1 MIKKIIYKSDNQE
14 PIGKIIK
21 IFKREELYHDM
32 IVCSTQNPNT
42 VYQLLLSDNTLSYK
56 PIWIVS
62 FRENRKEGIAKKIEE
77 TYYSNSSFVTPFERT
92 TWCATEVS
100 QFLDIRMRR
109 EDILNS
115 IGI

>member
-1 MIKKIIYKSDNQE
+1 MIKKIIYKSDTQE

-77 TYYSNSSFVTPFERT
+77 TYNSNSSFVT
-92 TWCATEVS
+92 WCETEVS
-100 QFLDIRMRR
+100 QFLDIRLRR
-109 EDILNS
+109 EDILNQ
-115 IGI
+115 IL

>member
-1 MIKKIIYKSDNQE
+1 MIKKIIYKSDTQE

-56 PIWIVS
+56 PIWIIS

-77 TYYSNSSFVTPFERT
+77 TYYSNSSFVT
-92 TWCATEVS
+92 WCETEVS

>member
-1 MIKKIIYKSDNQE
+1 MIKKIIYKSIPQE

-42 VYQLLLSDNTLSYK
+42 VYQLLLSDKDISYK
-56 PIWIVS
+56 PIWTVD
-62 FRENRKEGIAKKIEE
+62 FRENRKEGMAKKIEGSD
-77 TYYSNSSFVTPFERT
+77 YYNSSFVT
-92 TWCATEVS
+92 WCETEVS
-100 QFLDIRMRR
+100 QFLDIRSRR

>member
-1 MIKKIIYKSDNQE
+1 MIKKIIYKSDTQE

-21 IFKREELYHDM
+21 ILKREELYHDM

-56 PIWIVS
+56 PIWCVS
-62 FRENRKEGIAKKIEE
+62 FRENRKEGIAKKIEGS
-77 TYYSNSSFVTPFERT
+77 YYSNSSFVT
-92 TWCATEVS
+92 WCETEVS

-109 EDILNS
+109 EDILNQ
-115 IGI
+115 IL

>member
-21 IFKREELYHDM
+21 ILKREELYHDM

-62 FRENRKEGIAKKIEE
+62 LREDKKEGIAKKIEE
-77 TYYSNSSFVTPFERT
+77 TYYSNSSFVT
-92 TWCATEVS
+92 WCETEVS

>member
-1 MIKKIIYKSDNQE
+1 MIKKIIYKSDTGE
-14 PIGKIIK
+14 PIGKVIK

-42 VYQLLLSDNTLSYK
+42 VYQLILSDTTLSYK
-56 PIWIVS
+56 PIWIIS
-62 FRENRKEGIAKKIEE
+62 FRENRKEGIAKKIEGS
-77 TYYSNSSFVTPFERT
+77 YYSNSSFVT
-92 TWCATEVS
+92 WCETEVS
-100 QFLDIRMRR
+100 QFLDIRSRR